1 MRRGA
6 QGVGWCGCRRTHQL
20 RDLIYRVCLTEARSA
35 KGVTRYTPRPS
46 TTGCPKAKP
55 QGRSQQGRLL
65 WGTFLGGQE
74 KCLRR
79 RAHNPA
85 SAQSAEV
92 PKTNSCYQKQSKDVD
107 RTRGNSSFHPKTKSA
122 HLPKPSPASLSNNA
136 YRPCANT
143 NPNMLSTIARKCG
156 CTRAATSGK

>member
-1 MRRGA
+1 M
-6 QGVGWCGCRRTHQL
+6 GWQL
-20 RDLIYRVCLTEARSA
+20 RRRAQLLRELIYRVCLTEARSA

-85 SAQSAEV
+85 SARSAEV
-92 PKTNSCYQKQSKDVD
+92 SKQSLL
-107 RTRGNSSFHPKTKSA
+107 SKTKRI
-122 HLPKPSPASLSNNA
+122 PKQGGRKQQFLS
-136 YRPCANT
+136 
-143 NPNMLSTIARKCG
+143 K
-156 CTRAATSGK
+156 